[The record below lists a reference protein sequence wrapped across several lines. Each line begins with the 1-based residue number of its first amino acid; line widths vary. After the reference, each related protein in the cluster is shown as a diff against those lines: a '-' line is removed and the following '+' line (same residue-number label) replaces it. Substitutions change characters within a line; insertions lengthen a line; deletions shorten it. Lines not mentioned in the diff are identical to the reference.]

1 MYQKTRTLLP
11 VLKESVPE
19 NEDVAVSI
27 YMRNPVPE
35 DEDVAASV

>member
-1 MYQKTRTLLP
+1 MR
-11 VLKESVPE
+11 SHVPE